1 MSLKTGDSIDFK
13 VWLQKKK
20 RKRKRSTKPLEIF
33 IGFN

>member
-20 RKRKRSTKPLEIF
+20 EKKEKGERKLPCQDVF
-33 IGFN
+33 H